1 MADDPRALLL
11 GRTARELRGPHETAR
26 AELLAP
32 DARPANVIGVGVGVK
47 WTGGVPTGEPAVL
60 TLVTHKVGIADL
72 SERDRLPPHIDGV
85 KTDVVAVG
93 LPIAGAAPAGPVQ
106 QTLTARVRPVKG
118 GYSIGH
124 KDITAGTTATAVY
137 DLLPGGTL
145 SPPAL
150 GVGIPTAYYVL
161 SNNHILANGNAAAI
175 GDAILQPGPY
185 DGGKDPQDRIAS
197 LSRFIPI
204 SFAPEVPLENHNNI
218 VDCAIAS
225 ATYADIDREIF
236 WIGGARGWR
245 RRSGVNVGSTVQK
258 VGRSSCYTV
267 GRIIAV
273 NTTIDIS
280 YGKGKMARFH
290 DQFLT
295 TPMST
300 PGDSGSLILSMD
312 GVAVGLLCAGSPA
325 STVVNQIEN
334 VRSLLWVEVGGEA
347 T

>member
-1 MADDPRALLL
+1 VNSDPRALLAE
-11 GRTARELRGPHETAR
+11 RAARELRGPHETAR
-26 AELLAP
+26 GELLGP
-32 DARPANVIGVGVGVK
+32 DARPANVVGVGVGVK
-47 WTGGVPTGEPAVL
+47 WTGGIPTAEPAIL
-60 TLVTHKVGIADL
+60 ALVTHKVGIADL
-72 SERDRLPPHIDGV
+72 SETDRVPPQIDGV

-93 LPIAGAAPAGPVQ
+93 LPIAGAAPTAPVQ
-106 QTLTARVRPVKG
+106 PTLSARVRPVKG

-124 KDITAGTTATAVY
+124 KDITAGTNATAVY
-137 DLLPGGTL
+137 DLLPGSTL

-150 GVGIPTAYYVL
+150 GIGIPKTYYVL

-175 GDAILQPGPY
+175 GDPILQPGPY
-185 DGGKDPQDRIAS
+185 DGGTDPADRIAS

-204 SFAPEVPLENHNNI
+204 SFAPEIPLETHTNI
-218 VDCAIAS
+218 VDCAVAS
-225 ATYADIDREIF
+225 ASYSDIEREIF
-236 WIGGARGWR
+236 WMGGARGWR
-245 RRSGVNVGSTVQK
+245 RKAAVTVGMTVQK

-267 GRIIAV
+267 GRIIAI

-280 YGKGKMARFH
+280 YGRGLMARFH

-300 PGDSGSLILSMD
+300 PGDSGSLILAMD
-312 GVAVGLLCAGSPA
+312 GAAVGLLCAGSPG

-347 T
+347 L